1 MLPDAL
7 CPMHYA
13 QSSLLASLQACGLA
27 ILSHFTLNKEQTV
40 AVPILFGMKFVICPH
55 RSNLLILLEIKSVPV
70 KG

>member
-1 MLPDAL
+1 
-7 CPMHYA
+7 
-13 QSSLLASLQACGLA
+13 LLTSLQACGLA